1 MGNFY
6 ENLNTGLEKAVPLA
20 MKKYELD
27 QANDKWNQQLKETK
41 AQHLE
46 TMAAKHLD
54 AFKTSGDPTYLKL
67 YADLTQKARGFT
79 PETTGMLPTAE
90 TQNKLETMAQ
100 EKGFQDFIAS
110 KMKPVTREELTG
122 DVDPGLG
129 MGLPE
134 AQQTPIQTTNTP
146 ELTSAMLKE
155 GLGRFPFAIK
165 PAIPLAA
172 LTSKDELAAANYTN
186 AVEKMKLLSDFNAK
200 LLEIKARMADTA
212 ATRAERTGATKTGT
226 WVYDGTTA
234 EGFPMYH
241 NSITGEP
248 KVGDQKIS
256 AKPAAPGKESALDR
270 LIKAKQGGGGGVTG
284 MPDPSKY
291 NGQSGTDTATG
302 KRYKSNGTE
311 WVEIK

>member
-1 MGNFY
+1 MVRAFFN
-6 ENLNTGLEKAVPLA
+6 EKAA
-20 MKKYELD
+20 IWD
-27 QANDKWNQQLKETK
+27 ETI
-41 AQHLE
+41 
-46 TMAAKHLD
+46 
-54 AFKTSGDPTYLKL
+54 
-67 YADLTQKARGFT
+67 
-79 PETTGMLPTAE
+79 AE
-90 TQNKLETMAQ
+90 KDSSKLETMAQ

-200 LLEIKARMADTA
+200 LLGIKARMANTA

-234 EGFPMYH
+234 DGLPMYH
-241 NSITGEP
+241 NRNRRTKG
-248 KVGDQKIS
+248 
-256 AKPAAPGKESALDR
+256 R
-270 LIKAKQGGGGGVTG
+270 
-284 MPDPSKY
+284 
-291 NGQSGTDTATG
+291 
-302 KRYKSNGTE
+302 
-311 WVEIK
+311 